1 MDAED
6 NRQDMG
12 ESTNRR
18 YQAAEK
24 RLGRA
29 LAEAG
34 PVLAGSIVERWTR
47 CGTAG
52 CHCRGDPPRLHGPY
66 PQWNRSVGGRTVTHL
81 LSAEQL
87 GRYQPRIE
95 AARRLRQLLG
105 ELENEGA
112 TLAETAE
119 GWARAEGRAPKAT
132 KPLRDKPS
140 GSSR

>member
-1 MDAED
+1 MAE
-6 NRQDMG
+6 G
-12 ESTNRR
+12 TNRR

-34 PVLAGSIVERWTR
+34 PVLAGTIVERWTR

-52 CHCRGDPPRLHGPY
+52 CHCRADPARLHGPY

-87 GRYQPRIE
+87 DRYQPRIE

-132 KPLRDKPS
+132 KPLREKPS
-140 GSSR
+140 GRSR